1 MKRQTI
7 PTKKTEYYDIVQYP
21 VITEKAVDLITAH
34 NRLTFIVS
42 TRATKAQVKDAVE
55 KLYAVKVKT
64 VNLLLDTKNRKKAF
78 VTLSKTSNAQEVA
91 NKLGII

>member
-1 MKRQTI
+1 MKRQKAS
-7 PTKKTEYYDIVQYP
+7 TKKTEYYEVIEYP

-42 TRATKAQVKDAVE
+42 LRATKAQIKDAVE
-55 KLYAVKVKT
+55 KMYAVKVKT

>member
-1 MKRQTI
+1 MKRQKAS
-7 PTKKTEYYDIVQYP
+7 TKKTEYYEVIEYP

-42 TRATKAQVKDAVE
+42 LRATKAQVKDAVE
-55 KLYAVKVKT
+55 KMYSVKVKT